1 MLQRLNSKC
10 LTPLPPLPHKRVYKS
25 SLSQWERELKG

>member
-1 MLQRLNSKC
+1 MLQRLNSNC
-10 LTPLPPLPHKRVYKS
+10 LIPLPLLPRKRVYKS